1 MMMTMNDAKNTKP
14 VAGSPEEPIAG
25 SPEEPIAGSPE
36 EPIAGSPEE
45 ATHYHGAVEPIELMQ
60 TILTPEEFKGFLKGN
75 AIKYAFRA
83 GRKAGETAEK
93 DRTKF
98 LVYSQWLHKYE
109 LYGIID

>member
-1 MMMTMNDAKNTKP
+1 MMNDAKYTKP
-14 VAGSPEEPIAG
+14 IE
-25 SPEEPIAGSPE
+25 
-36 EPIAGSPEE
+36 GSPEE

-98 LVYSQWLHKYE
+98 IVYSQWLHKYE